1 MKTKTLKSVSHLSE
15 IQALKR
21 SDIIVSYIVTDT
33 LFCIL
38 SHFLQSIKRMSVN
51 VYIGGLKRQI

>member
-21 SDIIVSYIVTDT
+21 SDITVSYIVTDT

-38 SHFLQSIKRMSVN
+38 SYFLQSDKKDEHKYLYR
-51 VYIGGLKRQI
+51 GT

>member
-38 SHFLQSIKRMSVN
+38 SYFLQSDKKDERK
-51 VYIGGLKRQI
+51 YFIGGLKRQI

>member
-15 IQALKR
+15 IRALKR
-21 SDIIVSYIVTDT
+21 SDITVSYIVTDT

-38 SHFLQSIKRMSVN
+38 SYFLQCDKKDERKCL
-51 VYIGGLKRQI
+51 YRGT

>member
-38 SHFLQSIKRMSVN
+38 SYFLQSIKRMSVN

>member
-21 SDIIVSYIVTDT
+21 IDIIVSYIVTDT

-38 SHFLQSIKRMSVN
+38 LYFLQSDKKDERK
-51 VYIGGLKRQI
+51 YLYRGT